1 MSFSFY
7 LAPPLFAVWEI
18 FILLL
23 FHNFPSLKDFWY
35 RINRMVLH
43 VLQMNTTLSFF
54 HLISYRKKKLWII
67 FFSDSILILLL
78 YAELILFVFVVKMNA
93 MWMWCKVQKKLFLIC
108 QHNVFCEL
116 NIENILMIKQ
126 KNSARRRHRPHF
138 VWNTAAASTVLI
150 DWLSTDRAAVY
161 YRSSV

>member
-7 LAPPLFAVWEI
+7 LDPPLFAVWKI
-18 FILLL
+18 SNSLL
-23 FHNFPSLKDFWY
+23 FHNFPLLKDFCY
-35 RINRMVLH
+35 RINGMLLH

-54 HLISYRKKKLWII
+54 HLIRYRKKKLWII
-67 FFSDSILILLL
+67 LFSNSILILLL
-78 YAELILFVFVVKMNA
+78 YAELTLFVFVVKMNA

-116 NIENILMIKQ
+116 NIENILLIKQ
-126 KNSARRRHRPHF
+126 KNSARRHRPHF
-138 VWNTAAASTVLI
+138 VWNTAASSTVLI

-161 YRSSV
+161 NRSSV